1 MPLIVNLWQR
11 VYVAIATLSWSVLA
25 ICLLVHAAT
34 SYLLFHLAGEAK
46 LTDSAIT
53 FAYFYMTT
61 ATTVGYGDLSPGSEG
76 GRLANVLVVLPG
88 SIALFTVFLGKVVSS
103 MSTFWRRRLQGLGDY
118 SERSGHTLVV
128 GWQGV
133 RSRRIIQGLLRDRPA
148 GAPRIVL
155 LARGLAANP
164 MPDEIDFVTAE
175 QLSDASSYVL
185 AGAASAQT
193 VVIRGA
199 DDDETLAATL
209 AAHSAAPRAHIV
221 AHFQEE
227 SAAELVRRQLPGVEV
242 ITSIA
247 AGLLVRAA
255 RDPGASQLAALM
267 FANHSIDTAYSM
279 KVPPHACG
287 MDYLDVLVGLK
298 RSQALTLVGMCRD
311 GASSVDLNCA
321 ADFPVS
327 GGDTLFYIAD
337 HRVHAEVVDW
347 AAMRGMV
354 PA

>member
-25 ICLLVHAAT
+25 ICFVVHAAT
-34 SYLLFHLAGEAK
+34 SYLLFHLAGETK

-53 FAYFYMTT
+53 FAYFYTTT
-61 ATTVGYGDLSPGSEG
+61 ATTVGYGDLSPGSDG

-88 SIALFTVFLGKVVSS
+88 SIALFTVLLGKVVSS

-133 RSRRIIQGLLRDRPA
+133 RSRRIIQGLLRDRQA

-175 QLSDASSYVL
+175 QLSDASSYAR

-199 DDDETLAATL
+199 NDDETLAAAL
-209 AAHSAAPRAHIV
+209 AAHNAAPRAHIV

-267 FANHSIDTAYSM
+267 FANHSLDTAYSM
-279 KVPPHACG
+279 KVPAHVSG
-287 MDYLDVLVGLK
+287 INYLDAMVGLK
-298 RSQALTLVGMCRD
+298 RSQALTLVGMCRA

-321 ADFPVS
+321 ADCPVL

-337 HRVHAEVVDW
+337 HRVSSDAIDW
-347 AAMRGMV
+347 SAMRGTV
-354 PA
+354 AA